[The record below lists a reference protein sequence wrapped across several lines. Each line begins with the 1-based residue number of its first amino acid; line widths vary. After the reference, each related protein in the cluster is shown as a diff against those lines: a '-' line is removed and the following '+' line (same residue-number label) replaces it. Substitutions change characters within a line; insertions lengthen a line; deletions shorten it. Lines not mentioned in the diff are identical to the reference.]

1 MSIKDIMVHVDTSPG
16 CEVRLRLAGRLAA
29 RLDALLIG
37 VGADDVVARDQ
48 FATLL
53 EDEHIP
59 GEWQTVTGL
68 GETDFMQRVRTADL
82 LILGQRSEDPVIG
95 LRIPEQVIPAC
106 GRPVLVIPPDGRF
119 ATLGKLELGRTALV
133 AWNGSREATR
143 AVHDALPLLAQSDAV
158 TVLAVNPGPDG
169 DRGDRLVA
177 HLTRHGFKTTTE
189 AIETTS
195 YDVAQIILQ
204 RVDRLDANLLVMGAY
219 GRARW
224 REKIFGGTTQDV
236 LRMMT
241 VPVLMAH

>member
-1 MSIKDIMVHVDTSPG
+1 MPIKDVLVHVDTSPG
-16 CEVRLRLAGRLAA
+16 CEVRLRLAGHLAA
-29 RLDALLIG
+29 RLDAHLIG
-37 VGADDVVARDQ
+37 LGADDILAREQ
-48 FATLL
+48 FAMQL
-53 EDEHIP
+53 EEDHIP
-59 GEWQTVTGL
+59 GEWQTATGDA
-68 GETDFMQRVRTADL
+68 EADFMQRIRTADL
-82 LILGQRSEDPVIG
+82 LVLGQRNEDPVLG

-119 ATLGKLELGRTALV
+119 AALGKMQFGKTVLI

-169 DRGDRLVA
+169 DRGDKLLA
-177 HLTRHGFKTTTE
+177 HLARHGLSATTE

-195 YDVAQIILQ
+195 FAAAEIILQ
-204 RVDRLDANLLVMGAY
+204 RVDKLGADLVVMGAY

-241 VPVLMAH
+241 TPVLMAH